1 MRGYQKRVIYLKNTG
16 SDFFKEAYFV
26 IEDDKKTTNSSTK
39 DLVDEANK
47 IIDENFYRI
56 KKGKIK
62 GALPYLAFLAGMTF
76 MIIIFMLYFSIS

>member
-26 IEDDKKTTNSSTK
+26 IEEDKKTTNSSTK

-47 IIDENFYRI
+47 IIDENFYRRKNRKI
-56 KKGKIK
+56 KK
-62 GALPYLAFLAGMTF
+62 AVPYLAFLAGMALTSL
-76 MIIIFMLYFSIS
+76 IFVLYFSIR